1 MVVALSLVVGVPA
14 SLLCLV
20 PGSEL
25 SNVCQVFALWPSIRC
40 KLNFCDH
47 KERGICEG
55 TLQQHCRT
63 MARRASWSELLW
75 RWRLQATLSSPS
87 MLWPLVAR
95 AIAAVSWVCF
105 FTALFG
111 HIVIRLIFMVLQCV
125 YLTCIHGGLTYIVMA
140 FTWDGDGIAH
150 NGHPLG
156 ETALDGETA
165 AGGSVAH
172 DRHPTGETALRDGV
186 AHSRH
191 PTGETIIGDGIA
203 HGRHPYGET
212 ARGDGIAHGRHP
224 TWETAHGD
232 GIARGR
238 HLTWETALRDGIAHG
253 RHWWLWMGAS
263 FAQNLGLQH
272 IIPQIVVSFPIG
284 MFV

>member
-1 MVVALSLVVGVPA
+1 MVVASSLIAGVQV
-14 SLLCLV
+14 SLLLA
-20 PGSEL
+20 PWSEF
-25 SNVCQVFALWPSIRC
+25 SSACQVIAIWPSIRC
-40 KLNFCDH
+40 KLNGDHNVCD
-47 KERGICEG
+47 IS
-55 TLQQHCRT
+55 
-63 MARRASWSELLW
+63 ASG
-75 RWRLQATLSSPS
+75 RWENDPQEEELQATLSSPS
-87 MLWPLVAR
+87 MSWPLVAR
-95 AIAAVSWVCF
+95 AIAVDLADFSWACF
-105 FTALFG
+105 FAALFG
-111 HIVIRLIFMVLQCV
+111 HIAVRLIFMVLQCL
-125 YLTCIHGGLTYIVMA
+125 YLACVHGGLTYIVMVFA
-140 FTWDGDGIAH
+140 WDGDGIAH